1 MDVQTDPSLCAG
13 RWRGGGFCMSL
24 GHYRRDLQEGRRS
37 TQTCW
42 EENFKNCMMC
52 DFHTQTLG
60 DEERLGQV
68 LVTPTI

>member
-1 MDVQTDPSLCAG
+1 MDVQTDPSLYAG
-13 RWRGGGFCMSL
+13 RWRGGGFCMSS
-24 GHYRRDLQEGRRS
+24 GHYRRDLQEGRHKPVGKKILK
-37 TQTCW
+37 TAW
-42 EENFKNCMMC
+42 MC